1 MKSVLISKLWLQV
14 VTFFWE
20 LFHLLPLVLP
30 HVGLLARDY
39 TFDLITAVMLLIAY
53 LATIGLLI
61 ILTSALIKSV

>member
-1 MKSVLISKLWLQV
+1 MKSVLIYEAHSYRWWH
-14 VTFFWE
+14 FFE
-20 LFHLLPLVLP
+20 SYFICFHLYT
-30 HVGLLARDY
+30 HVGFFCKDY